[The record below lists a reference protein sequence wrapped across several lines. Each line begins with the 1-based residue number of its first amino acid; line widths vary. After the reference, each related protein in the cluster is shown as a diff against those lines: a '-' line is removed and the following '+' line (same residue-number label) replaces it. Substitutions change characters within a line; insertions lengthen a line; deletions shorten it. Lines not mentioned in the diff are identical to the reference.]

1 LQIKVCL
8 RKEIDKRPSALE
20 LLQHP
25 FVRNAA
31 DKAPVAELVEV
42 CIDEIEDFRAA
53 EMAEL
58 ESEANRGTW
67 EVGSMGTS
75 SQLGHIRASVCNFF
89 CVCPTCTSHIFALLS
104 RYIIFQLYHEI
115 KWVLCIP
122 AAFYPFWVSDKQW
135 NSV

>member
-1 LQIKVCL
+1 MTFLVAKGAVFLISCALLQIKVCL

-89 CVCPTCTSHIFALLS
+89 LCMSNMYLTYLCSPEQVHYLPAL
-104 RYIIFQLYHEI
+104 
-115 KWVLCIP
+115 P
-122 AAFYPFWVSDKQW
+122 
-135 NSV
+135 